1 MGFALV
7 GKQGDVSVLRRRDYG
22 AEVLALLL
30 LWSRGFGIVAE
41 GSISRF

>member
-30 LWSRGFGIVAE
+30 KAAFLVSDCEHR
-41 GSISRF
+41 